1 MWYKVQLLSLSIN
14 FVNSPYFKMI
24 DDKAQREIL
33 SVVEKIQ
40 QVIDNSTV
48 KDYMDMLMTDV
59 AKTEALTDGSNAD

>member
-1 MWYKVQLLSLSIN
+1 
-14 FVNSPYFKMI
+14 MI
-24 DDKAQREIL
+24 DEKAQREIL